1 MEIRGRLVK
10 VLPVQTGQGR
20 NGEWKKQD
28 FVLETEGTYPKKVC
42 ISVWGDK
49 VNMASFVEGSMLN
62 ASIDVESREFNGK
75 WYTNVTAWKVDVA
88 GAEQQ
93 QEPSSLP
100 PIEAYGD
107 EAGMPPM
114 KDDLP
119 F

>member
-1 MEIRGRLVK
+1 MEIKGRLVK

-28 FVLETEGTYPKKVC
+28 FVLEMDGTYPKKVC

-49 VNMASFVEGSMLN
+49 VNLGSFVEGSILV
-62 ASIDVESREFNGK
+62 ASIDIESREFNGK
-75 WYTNVTAWKVDVA
+75 WYTNVTAWKVDAA
-88 GAEQQ
+88 GNEQQ
-93 QEPSSLP
+93 QAPPSLP
-100 PIEAYGD
+100 PLEAYGNEPD
-107 EAGMPPM
+107 MPPM